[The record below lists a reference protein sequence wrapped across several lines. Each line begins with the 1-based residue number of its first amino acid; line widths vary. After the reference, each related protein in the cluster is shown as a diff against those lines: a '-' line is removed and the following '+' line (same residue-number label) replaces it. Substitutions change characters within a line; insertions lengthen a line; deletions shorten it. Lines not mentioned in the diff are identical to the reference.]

1 MNEPLLYNRLVL
13 KRKDTNSYISSKAG
27 NSLFVPLRHS
37 ALTAMH
43 ETVLSLENFPSA
55 PVAAIDFTY

>member
-1 MNEPLLYNRLVL
+1 MNEPLYNGLVL

-27 NSLFVPLRHS
+27 NSLFVPLKHL
-37 ALTAMH
+37 ALTVMH